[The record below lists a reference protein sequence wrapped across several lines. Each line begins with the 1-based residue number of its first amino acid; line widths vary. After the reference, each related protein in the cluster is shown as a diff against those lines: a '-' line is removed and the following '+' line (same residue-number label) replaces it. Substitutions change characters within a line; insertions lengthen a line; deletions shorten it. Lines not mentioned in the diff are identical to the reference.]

1 MRKRLKIY
9 LIIFAAAAVS
19 AGVYFLTDNS
29 GNIVTVKSNGEII
42 KIINLDEV
50 YEPYSMTVEYC
61 GYNRIHVEQGKI
73 SVTEADCPDKL
84 CVEQSRNGTFPVVCL
99 PHKLVIEKSK

>member
-9 LIIFAAAAVS
+9 LIIFAAAVVS
-19 AGVYFLTDNS
+19 AGVYCLTDNS

-42 KIINLDEV
+42 KRINLNEV
-50 YEPYSMTVEYC
+50 SEPYDITVEYG
-61 GYNRIHVEQGKI
+61 GYNRIYVERGKI

-84 CVEQSRNGTFPVVCL
+84 CIKQSRNGTYPIVCL